1 MSARVAF
8 PARGRKPVSHQQEV
22 PVHNQSEK
30 RSVQQKHL
38 LIVLLMTGTFMVIE
52 VVGGLLTG
60 SLALLADAGHMLTD
74 VAALGLSAFA
84 MWMATRPSPPEKSYG
99 YHRAEILAAVTNA
112 VVLLLLALW
121 VLYEAYQRVYEPPH
135 VLGIPMLLIG
145 LVGLAVNVASM
156 KLLADE
162 SASSL
167 NVRSAYLEVLSDA
180 ISSVGVILGGVTIWL
195 TGWFL
200 IDPFLSAGISVFIV
214 WRTWALLTQAVHVL
228 MEGVPTHLDAKQVGQ
243 AMAGVPGVKGIH
255 DLHIWTITSGLDAL
269 SSHVVVS
276 MGEDRDK
283 VLERLQV
290 LLRDRFGID
299 HVTLQIVEKPADR
312 VQVE

>member
-1 MSARVAF
+1 
-8 PARGRKPVSHQQEV
+8 
-22 PVHNQSEK
+22 
-30 RSVQQKHL
+30 L
-38 LIVLLMTGTFMVIE
+38 LITGLFMIVE

-84 MWMATRPSPPEKSYG
+84 MWMAARPSTPEKSYG

-112 VVLLLLALW
+112 VVLLLLAIW
-121 VLYEAYQRVYEPPH
+121 ILYEAYRRIFEPPH
-135 VLGIPMLLIG
+135 VLGVPMLLIG
-145 LVGLAVNVASM
+145 FIGLAVNVASM
-156 KLLADE
+156 KLLAGE

-180 ISSVGVILGGVTIWL
+180 MSSVGVILGGVTIWL

-200 IDPFLSAGISVFIV
+200 IDPLLSAGISVFIV
-214 WRTWALLTQAVHVL
+214 WRTWALLTQSVHVL
-228 MEGVPTHLDAKQVGQ
+228 MEGVPTHLDAKEVGQ

-269 SSHVVVS
+269 SAHVVVPV
-276 MGEDRDK
+276 GEDRDA
-283 VLERLQV
+283 VLGRLQQ
-290 LLRDRFGID
+290 LLRDRCGID
-299 HVTLQIVEKPADR
+299 HVTLQIVEERSDR

>member
-1 MSARVAF
+1 M
-8 PARGRKPVSHQQEV
+8 
-22 PVHNQSEK
+22 HNKSES
-30 RSVQQKHL
+30 RSTQQKNLLRVL
-38 LIVLLMTGTFMVIE
+38 LITGMFMVIE
-52 VVGGLLTG
+52 VIGGLLTG

-74 VAALGLSAFA
+74 MAAIGLSAFA
-84 MWMATRPSPPEKSYG
+84 MWMAARPSTPEKSYG
-99 YHRAEILAAVTNA
+99 YHRAEILTAVINA
-112 VVLLLLALW
+112 VVLLLLAIW
-121 VLYEAYQRVYEPPH
+121 ILYEAYRRVFEPPH
-135 VLGIPMLLIG
+135 VLGVPMLLIG
-145 LVGLAVNVASM
+145 FVGLAVNVASI
-156 KLLADE
+156 KLLAHE

-228 MEGVPTHLDAKQVGQ
+228 MEGVPTHLDAREVGQ
-243 AMAGVPGVKGIH
+243 AMASMAGVKGIH

-269 SSHVVVS
+269 SAHVVVPI
-276 MGEDRDK
+276 GEDRDE
-283 VLERLQV
+283 VLERLQQ

-299 HVTLQIVEKPADR
+299 HVTLQIVEERSDR
-312 VQVE
+312 VQVG

>member
-1 MSARVAF
+1 VEDSRAQRT
-8 PARGRKPVSHQQEV
+8 QQR
-22 PVHNQSEK
+22 
-30 RSVQQKHL
+30 RSL

-84 MWMATRPSPPEKSYG
+84 MWMAVRPSTPEKSYG

-112 VVLLLLALW
+112 VVLLLLAIW
-121 VLYEAYQRVYEPPH
+121 ILYEAYRRVFEPPH
-135 VLGIPMLLIG
+135 VIGIPMLLIG
-145 LVGLAVNVASM
+145 FIGLAVNVASM
-156 KLLADE
+156 KLLDRE

-200 IDPFLSAGISVFIV
+200 IDPLLSAGISVFIV

-228 MEGVPTHLDAKQVGQ
+228 MEGVPTRLDAKEVGQ

-269 SSHVVVS
+269 SAHVVVPV
-276 MGEDRDK
+276 GEDRDA
-283 VLERLQV
+283 VLGRLQQ
-290 LLRDRFGID
+290 LLRDRCGID
-299 HVTLQIVEKPADR
+299 HVTLQIVEERSDR

>member
-1 MSARVAF
+1 
-8 PARGRKPVSHQQEV
+8 
-22 PVHNQSEK
+22 
-30 RSVQQKHL
+30 
-38 LIVLLMTGTFMVIE
+38 MTGTFMVIE
-52 VVGGLLTG
+52 VVGGLFTG

-84 MWMATRPSPPEKSYG
+84 MRMASRPSTPEKSYG

-112 VVLLLLALW
+112 VVLLVLAVW
-121 VLYEAYQRVYEPPH
+121 ILYEAYRRIVEPPQ

-156 KLLADE
+156 KLLAHE
-162 SASSL
+162 STSSL

-180 ISSVGVILGGVTIWL
+180 ISSIGVILGGVTIWL

-228 MEGVPTHLDAKQVGQ
+228 MEGVPSHLDAKEVGQ
-243 AMAGVPGVKGIH
+243 AMACVLGVKGIH

-269 SSHVVVS
+269 SAHVVVPRRGSGCRVGPPSIATTAS
-276 MGEDRDK
+276 MENRSC
-283 VLERLQV
+283 
-290 LLRDRFGID
+290 
-299 HVTLQIVEKPADR
+299 HVADCGR
-312 VQVE
+312 TIGADSDEIRIS

>member
-1 MSARVAF
+1 ME
-8 PARGRKPVSHQQEV
+8 KTLMHSHSD
-22 PVHNQSEK
+22 N
-30 RSVQQKHL
+30 RSGQQKNL

-84 MWMATRPSPPEKSYG
+84 MWMAARPSTPEKSYG

-112 VVLLLLALW
+112 VVLLLLAVW
-121 VLYEAYQRVYEPPH
+121 ILYEAYRRAFEPPH
-135 VLGIPMLLIG
+135 VLGVPMLLIG

-180 ISSVGVILGGVTIWL
+180 ISSFGVILGGGIIWM
-195 TGWFL
+195 TGWVL
-200 IDPFLSAGISVFIV
+200 IDPLLSAGISIFIV
-214 WRTWALLTQAVHVL
+214 WRTWGLLSQAVHVL
-228 MEGVPTHLDAKQVGQ
+228 MEGVPTHLNAKEVGQ
-243 AMAGVPGVKGIH
+243 AMVGVPGVKGIH

-269 SSHVVVS
+269 SSHVVVPV
-276 MGEDRDK
+276 GEDRDE
-283 VLERLQV
+283 VLERLQS

-299 HVTLQIVEKPADR
+299 HVTLQIVEERSDR
-312 VQVE
+312 VQMG

>member
-1 MSARVAF
+1 M
-8 PARGRKPVSHQQEV
+8 
-22 PVHNQSEK
+22 HNHSES
-30 RSVQQKHL
+30 RSVQQTNL

-52 VVGGLLTG
+52 VVGGLFTG

-84 MWMATRPSPPEKSYG
+84 MWMAARPSTPEKSYG

-112 VVLLLLALW
+112 VVLLLLAVW
-121 VLYEAYQRVYEPPH
+121 ILYEAYRRVFSPPH
-135 VLGIPMLLIG
+135 VLGVPMLLIG

-180 ISSVGVILGGVTIWL
+180 INSVGVILGGVTIWL

-228 MEGVPTHLDAKQVGQ
+228 MEGVPTHLDAKEVGR

-269 SSHVVVS
+269 SAHVVVPV
-276 MGEDRDK
+276 GEDRDA
-283 VLERLQV
+283 VLGRLQS
-290 LLRDRFGID
+290 LLRDRWRID
-299 HVTLQIVEKPADR
+299 HATLQIVEERSDR

>member
-1 MSARVAF
+1 M
-8 PARGRKPVSHQQEV
+8 
-22 PVHNQSEK
+22 HNHSES
-30 RSVQQKHL
+30 RSVQQTNL

-52 VVGGLLTG
+52 VVGGLFTG

-84 MWMATRPSPPEKSYG
+84 MRMASRPSTPEKSYG

-112 VVLLLLALW
+112 VVLLVLAVW
-121 VLYEAYQRVYEPPH
+121 ILYEAYRRIVEPPQ

-156 KLLADE
+156 KLLAHE
-162 SASSL
+162 STSSL

-180 ISSVGVILGGVTIWL
+180 ISSIGVILGGVTIWL

-228 MEGVPTHLDAKQVGQ
+228 MEGVPSHLDAKEVGQ
-243 AMAGVPGVKGIH
+243 AMACVLGVKGIH

-269 SSHVVVS
+269 SAHVVVPV
-276 MGEDRDK
+276 GEDRDA
-283 VLERLQV
+283 VLGRLQS
-290 LLRDRFGID
+290 LLRNRWRID
-299 HVTLQIVEKPADR
+299 HATLQIVEERSERIQMK
-312 VQVE
+312 

>member
-1 MSARVAF
+1 MQDLRQDR
-8 PARGRKPVSHQQEV
+8 PQQR
-22 PVHNQSEK
+22 
-30 RSVQQKHL
+30 RSL

-84 MWMATRPSPPEKSYG
+84 MWMAARPSTPEKSYG

-112 VVLLLLALW
+112 VVLLLLSIW
-121 VLYEAYQRVYEPPH
+121 ILYEAYRRVFEPPH
-135 VLGIPMLLIG
+135 VLGVPMLLIG

-156 KLLADE
+156 KLLAHE

-180 ISSVGVILGGVTIWL
+180 ISSVGVIIGGVTIWL

-200 IDPFLSAGISVFIV
+200 IDPLLSAGISIFIV

-228 MEGVPTHLDAKQVGQ
+228 MEGVPTHLDAKEIGQ

-269 SSHVVVS
+269 SAHVVVS
-276 MGEDRDK
+276 VGEDRDA
-283 VLERLQV
+283 VLERLQQ
-290 LLRDRFGID
+290 LLRDGFRID
-299 HVTLQIVEKPADR
+299 HVTLQIVEERSDR
-312 VQVE
+312 VQVG

>member
-1 MSARVAF
+1 
-8 PARGRKPVSHQQEV
+8 
-22 PVHNQSEK
+22 
-30 RSVQQKHL
+30 
-38 LIVLLMTGTFMVIE
+38 MVIE

-84 MWMATRPSPPEKSYG
+84 MWMAARPSTPEKSYG
-99 YHRAEILAAVTNA
+99 YHRAEILAAVANA
-112 VVLLLLALW
+112 VVLLLLAIW
-121 VLYEAYQRVYEPPH
+121 ILYEAYRRIFEPPH
-135 VLGIPMLLIG
+135 VLGVPMLLIG

-180 ISSVGVILGGVTIWL
+180 ISSVGVILGGGIIWL
-195 TGWFL
+195 TGWL
-200 IDPFLSAGISVFIV
+200 LSDPLLSAGISLFIV
-214 WRTWALLTQAVHVL
+214 WRTWGLLSQAVHVL
-228 MEGVPTHLDAKQVGQ
+228 MEGVPTHLNVKEVGR

-269 SSHVVVS
+269 SAHVVVPV
-276 MGEDRDK
+276 GENRDE
-283 VLERLQV
+283 VLERLQS
-290 LLRDRFGID
+290 LLRDHFGID
-299 HVTLQIVEKPADR
+299 HVTLQIVEKRSDR

>member
-1 MSARVAF
+1 MHCHSD
-8 PARGRKPVSHQQEV
+8 S
-22 PVHNQSEK
+22 
-30 RSVQQKHL
+30 RSGQQKNL

-52 VVGGLLTG
+52 VVGGLFTG

-84 MWMATRPSPPEKSYG
+84 MWMAARPSTPEKSYG

-112 VVLLLLALW
+112 VVLLFLAVW
-121 VLYEAYQRVYEPPH
+121 ILYEAYRRLFEPTH
-135 VLGIPMLLIG
+135 VFGIPMLFIG

-162 SASSL
+162 STSSL

-180 ISSVGVILGGVTIWL
+180 ISSFGVILGGGIIWM
-195 TGWFL
+195 TGWLL
-200 IDPFLSAGISVFIV
+200 IDPLLSAGISVFIV

-228 MEGVPTHLDAKQVGQ
+228 MEGVPTHLDSKEVGQ
-243 AMAGVPGVKGIH
+243 AMAATLGVKGIH
-255 DLHIWTITSGLDAL
+255 DLHIWSITSGLDAL
-269 SSHVVVS
+269 SAHVVVYI
-276 MGEDRDK
+276 GEDRDA
-283 VLERLQV
+283 VLSRLQQ
-290 LLRDRFGID
+290 LLRDRFRID
-299 HVTLQIVEKPADR
+299 HATLQMVEERPDR

>member
-1 MSARVAF
+1 M
-8 PARGRKPVSHQQEV
+8 
-22 PVHNQSEK
+22 HNHSES
-30 RSVQQKHL
+30 RSVQQTNL

-52 VVGGLLTG
+52 VVGGLFTG

-84 MWMATRPSPPEKSYG
+84 MWMATRPSTLEKSYG

-112 VVLLLLALW
+112 VVLLLLAVW
-121 VLYEAYQRVYEPPH
+121 ILYEAYRRVFEPPH

-145 LVGLAVNVASM
+145 LVGLAVNVTSM

-162 SASSL
+162 SALSL

-228 MEGVPTHLDAKQVGQ
+228 MEGVPTHLDAKEVGQ

-269 SSHVVVS
+269 SAHVVVPV
-276 MGEDRDK
+276 GEDRDA
-283 VLERLQV
+283 VLGRLQS
-290 LLRDRFGID
+290 LLRDRWRID
-299 HVTLQIVEKPADR
+299 HATLQIVEERTDR

>member
-1 MSARVAF
+1 MH
-8 PARGRKPVSHQQEV
+8 SH
-22 PVHNQSEK
+22 SES
-30 RSVQQKHL
+30 RSGQRKHL

-52 VVGGLLTG
+52 VAGGLLTG

-84 MWMATRPSPPEKSYG
+84 MWMAAKPSTPEKSYG

-112 VVLLLLALW
+112 VVLILLAVW
-121 VLYEAYQRVYEPPH
+121 ILYEAYQRVFEPTH
-135 VLGIPMLLIG
+135 VLGVPMLLIG

-156 KLLADE
+156 KLLVDE

-180 ISSVGVILGGVTIWL
+180 ISSFGVILGGGIIWM
-195 TGWFL
+195 TGWVL
-200 IDPFLSAGISVFIV
+200 IDPLLSAGISIFIV
-214 WRTWALLTQAVHVL
+214 WRTWGLLSQAVHVL
-228 MEGVPTHLDAKQVGQ
+228 MEGVPTHLNTKEVGQ

-269 SSHVVVS
+269 SSHVMVPA
-276 MGEDRDK
+276 GEDRDE
-283 VLERLQV
+283 VLERLQS

-299 HVTLQIVEKPADR
+299 HVTLQIAGERSDR

>member
-1 MSARVAF
+1 MEKALMH
-8 PARGRKPVSHQQEV
+8 SH
-22 PVHNQSEK
+22 SES
-30 RSVQQKHL
+30 RSVQQTNL

-52 VVGGLLTG
+52 VVGGLFTG

-84 MWMATRPSPPEKSYG
+84 MWMAARPSTPEKSYG

-112 VVLLLLALW
+112 VALLLLAVW
-121 VLYEAYQRVYEPPH
+121 ILYEAYRRIFEPPH
-135 VLGIPMLLIG
+135 VLGVPMLLIG
-145 LVGLAVNVASM
+145 FVGLAVNVASM
-156 KLLADE
+156 ALLADK

-200 IDPFLSAGISVFIV
+200 IDPFLSAGISIFIV
-214 WRTWALLTQAVHVL
+214 WRTWGLLSQAVHVL
-228 MEGVPTHLDAKQVGQ
+228 MEGVPTHLDAKEVGQ

-255 DLHIWTITSGLDAL
+255 DLHIWSITSGLDAL
-269 SSHVVVS
+269 SAHVVVPI
-276 MGEDRDK
+276 GEDRDA
-283 VLERLQV
+283 VLGRLQS
-290 LLRDRFGID
+290 LLRDRWRID
-299 HVTLQIVEKPADR
+299 HATLQIVEERSDR

>member
-1 MSARVAF
+1 MNLR
-8 PARGRKPVSHQQEV
+8 H
-22 PVHNQSEK
+22 
-30 RSVQQKHL
+30 
-38 LIVLLMTGTFMVIE
+38 VLLMTGTFMVIE

-84 MWMATRPSPPEKSYG
+84 MWMAARPSTPGKTYG

-112 VVLLLLALW
+112 VVLLLLAIW
-121 VLYEAYQRVYEPPH
+121 ILYEAYRRVFEPPH
-135 VLGIPMLLIG
+135 VLGVPMLLIG

-200 IDPFLSAGISVFIV
+200 IDPLLSAGISVFIV

-228 MEGVPTHLDAKQVGQ
+228 MEGVPTHLDAKEVGQ

-269 SSHVVVS
+269 SAHVVVS
-276 MGEDRDK
+276 VGEDRDA
-283 VLERLQV
+283 VLGRLQQI
-290 LLRDRFGID
+290 LRDRCGID
-299 HVTLQIVEKPADR
+299 HVTLQIVEERSDR
-312 VQVE
+312 VQME